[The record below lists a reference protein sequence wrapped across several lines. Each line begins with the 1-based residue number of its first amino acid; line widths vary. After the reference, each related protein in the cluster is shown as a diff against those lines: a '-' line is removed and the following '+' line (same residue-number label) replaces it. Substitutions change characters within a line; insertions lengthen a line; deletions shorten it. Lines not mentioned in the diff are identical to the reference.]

1 MTAGDVVLVSLEP
14 TLTGLRPGLALPS
27 FRLCLQS
34 GIKTCAW
41 EGGST
46 PSPCLVPVP
55 SRAPGPGGEGKLGTR
70 GGLRAAAWPLRGSDT
85 GGSPASVTQAGR
97 VGTGEA
103 GSSRR
108 DGQGT
113 PQREACGEGTCSRL
127 RAVVQSQPLPSRQE
141 ELFLR
146 AGWRRPEGTGRDE
159 AAG

>member
-1 MTAGDVVLVSLEP
+1 MVSLEP

-27 FRLCLQS
+27 FRLCLQR

-85 GGSPASVTQAGR
+85 GGSPACHPGR
-97 VGTGEA
+97 ESGD
-103 GSSRR
+103 RR
-108 DGQGT
+108 GWEQQERRG
-113 PQREACGEGTCSRL
+113 REPHRGKPVE
-127 RAVVQSQPLPSRQE
+127 RAPVV
-141 ELFLR
+141 
-146 AGWRRPEGTGRDE
+146 A
-159 AAG
+159 